1 MEDMDGKMVL
11 LGVIGLIVVAGI
23 ALSVAGGAAKFASD
37 QSPVWY
43 FYRDDCHFCQQQKPI
58 LEDLAQEGYR
68 VKLVDLNAQPA
79 LWKQYGITGTP
90 TFVAQSGQGERLE
103 GLTQKAELK
112 SFFDRS
118 GAKVAS

>member
-1 MEDMDGKMVL
+1 MNGKIIL
-11 LGVIGLIVVAGI
+11 LGVIAVIVVAGI
-23 ALSVAGGAAKFASD
+23 ALSVAGGASKFASD

-58 LEDLAQEGYR
+58 LEDLALEGYR

-79 LWKQYGITGTP
+79 LWQQYGITGTP
-90 TFVAQSGQGERLE
+90 TFVADNGQGERLE

-112 SFFDRS
+112 AYFDRN
-118 GAKVAS
+118 GAKVAANS